1 MGADIGFE
9 LATQQRVIWTRQD
22 GAGVLASRRVIDV
35 DGPLAVDDVRAR
47 FHLATARH
55 EVLRTTFAL
64 PAGRRVPLQV
74 VAETGRAPELE
85 VVDLRDRSDE
95 ERAATIAALAT
106 QSAEFDPARGPLLR
120 ATLIQSGA
128 DHHVLVLVA
137 AALTLDSR
145 SLGLLAQE
153 LLGGEVEEEPLQ
165 FGDYAAWQAELLEE
179 AGPAPAGD
187 EPATALPL
195 AGAPTAGGPCGHVG
209 VPVAA
214 GVAEQLAGVGEA
226 ADVWLAAWAI
236 LLARLTG
243 RDRVVVD
250 VADDGRSLPEV
261 EQALGPYA
269 RMITRTVAVDAGAT
283 LRSVTATVA
292 AARAAGGEDL
302 ERGGAAVGAPALV
315 GFDAAGAGSPGV
327 AAGLDLTTR
336 AAGDA
341 AWPLQA
347 VVEVR
352 DGVVSLHHDAAALDG
367 EAAGRVAAQLAQ
379 LVQAGAAAPEADVRT
394 LEILP
399 AEERAW
405 LLDVVARGPES
416 AGDAPLLHH
425 CFEDQAART
434 PDALAVALGDQ
445 RLTYAELNARANT
458 VAHALLA
465 QGIGRGAAVG
475 LLLDRSTDLI
485 SAVLGTLKAGAA
497 YLPLN
502 PDHPA
507 GRLAFQLD
515 DAGAKVVLTD
525 SSLAAAADELPLP
538 VLRMAELADASHH
551 NPPRV
556 SAPDDVVYTIYTSG
570 STGVPKGVEN
580 THANLADYVAAIS
593 DRLGL
598 ADSEPLSFGVVTT
611 MSTDLGNTSV
621 FPALATGGR
630 LELVPVDVAMDGAA
644 FADYAAEHRIDVL
657 KITPS
662 HLGALLTGGQRGV
675 LPHRWLILGGEAA
688 PWALVEQVRELGSC
702 AVLNHYGPTETTIGS
717 LTYEVGARDGA
728 ASPAA
733 TVPIGRPLANTVV
746 YVVDEHEALVSAG
759 APGELLIGGA
769 GVARGYRNQPEQ
781 TAERFVADPF
791 NAETGAR
798 VYRTGDLVRVL
809 ADGSIEFLHRVDGQ
823 VKIRGFRVETAEI
836 EAVLRRHA
844 AVQQV
849 AVVLREDQ
857 PGDRRL
863 VAYLAGAAAEGT
875 ADELRALARESL
887 PDYMIPS
894 AFVTLDGL
902 PLTPNGKLD
911 RAALPSPEAAAPE
924 REYVAPRNEAEER
937 IAAIWAEA
945 LNLERVGIHDDF
957 FALGGHSLMATQ
969 VIARIRTSF
978 DARLPLHALFT
989 SPNIADL
996 ALAVGEALAPAA
1008 SAEADDAELAALLQ
1022 ELEGLSD
1029 DEAERLL
1036 STEATPQDHQ

>member
-22 GAGVLASRRVIDV
+22 GDAVLTSRRVIDV
-35 DGPLAVDDVRAR
+35 HGQLAVEDVRAR
-47 FHLATARH
+47 FELATARH

-74 VAETGRAPELE
+74 VAETGHAPELE
-85 VVDLRDRSDE
+85 VVDLRHRPDE
-95 ERAATIAALAT
+95 ERAAAIAAITTA
-106 QSAEFDPARGPLLR
+106 SADFDPADGPLLR
-120 ATLIQSGA
+120 ATLIQVGA
-128 DHHVLVLVA
+128 DHHVLALVA

-153 LLGGEVEEEPLQ
+153 LLGGEVEDEPLQ

-179 AGPAPAGD
+179 AGPAPGND
-187 EPATALPL
+187 EPGTALPL
-195 AGAPTAGGPCGHVG
+195 AGAPTAGGPRGRVA
-209 VPVAA
+209 VPVPA
-214 GVAEQLAGVGEA
+214 GIAEQLAGVGEPS
-226 ADVWLAAWAI
+226 DVWLAAWAI

-243 RDRVVVD
+243 RERVPVD

-283 LRSVTATVA
+283 LRSITATVA
-292 AARAAGGEDL
+292 AARAAGGEDR
-302 ERGGAAVGAPALV
+302 ERGGAAVGAPVLV
-315 GFDAAGAGSPGV
+315 GFDAAAVSAGSV
-327 AAGLDLTTR
+327 AGLEVTTR

-341 AWPLQA
+341 GWPLQA
-347 VVEVR
+347 VLEVR
-352 DGVVSLHHDAAALDG
+352 DGAVSLHHDAAALDG
-367 EAAGRVAAQLAQ
+367 AAAGRLAAQLAQ
-379 LVQAGAAAPEADVRT
+379 LLQASVAAPEADVRT

-405 LLDVVARGPES
+405 LLDVVARGPAS
-416 AGDAPLLHH
+416 ASDAPLLHH
-425 CFEDQAART
+425 RFEDQAAHT
-434 PDALAVALGDQ
+434 PDALAVALSDQ

-465 QGIGRGAAVG
+465 QGVGRGAAVG

-485 SAVLGTLKAGAA
+485 AAVLGTLKAGAA

-507 GRLAFQLD
+507 GRLAFQLE

-525 SSLAAAADELPLP
+525 GSLAAAADELPLP
-538 VLRMAELADASHH
+538 VLHMAELADTSHD

-580 THANLADYVAAIS
+580 THANLANYVAAIS

-675 LPHRWLILGGEAA
+675 LPHRRLILGGEAA

-702 AVLNHYGPTETTIGS
+702 AILNHYGPTETTIGS

-746 YVVDEHEALVSAG
+746 YVVDEHDALVPVG
-759 APGELLIGGA
+759 ASGELLIGGA

-791 NAETGAR
+791 GAGTDAR

-857 PGDRRL
+857 PGDQRL
-863 VAYLAGAAAEGT
+863 VAYLAGAAGGEAT
-875 ADELRALARESL
+875 ADELSALARESL
-887 PDYMIPS
+887 PEYMVPS
-894 AFVTLDGL
+894 AFVTLDAL

-911 RAALPSPEAAAPE
+911 RAALPSPEVAAPE

-937 IAAIWAEA
+937 IAAIWSEA
-945 LNLERVGIHDDF
+945 LNVDRVGIHDDF

-978 DARLPLHALFT
+978 DAKLPLHALFT
-989 SPNIADL
+989 SPNVADL
-996 ALAVGEALAPAA
+996 ALAVGDALVPAA
-1008 SAEADDAELAALLQ
+1008 GAEADDAELAELLQ

-1036 STEATPQDHQ
+1036 STEAAQQERP

>member
-1 MGADIGFE
+1 
-9 LATQQRVIWTRQD
+9 
-22 GAGVLASRRVIDV
+22 
-35 DGPLAVDDVRAR
+35 
-47 FHLATARH
+47 
-55 EVLRTTFAL
+55 
-64 PAGRRVPLQV
+64 
-74 VAETGRAPELE
+74 
-85 VVDLRDRSDE
+85 
-95 ERAATIAALAT
+95 
-106 QSAEFDPARGPLLR
+106 
-120 ATLIQSGA
+120 
-128 DHHVLVLVA
+128 
-137 AALTLDSR
+137 
-145 SLGLLAQE
+145 
-153 LLGGEVEEEPLQ
+153 
-165 FGDYAAWQAELLEE
+165 
-179 AGPAPAGD
+179 
-187 EPATALPL
+187 
-195 AGAPTAGGPCGHVG
+195 
-209 VPVAA
+209 
-214 GVAEQLAGVGEA
+214 
-226 ADVWLAAWAI
+226 
-236 LLARLTG
+236 
-243 RDRVVVD
+243 
-250 VADDGRSLPEV
+250 
-261 EQALGPYA
+261 
-269 RMITRTVAVDAGAT
+269 
-283 LRSVTATVA
+283 
-292 AARAAGGEDL
+292 
-302 ERGGAAVGAPALV
+302 
-315 GFDAAGAGSPGV
+315 
-327 AAGLDLTTR
+327 
-336 AAGDA
+336 
-341 AWPLQA
+341 
-347 VVEVR
+347 
-352 DGVVSLHHDAAALDG
+352 
-367 EAAGRVAAQLAQ
+367 
-379 LVQAGAAAPEADVRT
+379 
-394 LEILP
+394 
-399 AEERAW
+399 
-405 LLDVVARGPES
+405 
-416 AGDAPLLHH
+416 
-425 CFEDQAART
+425 
-434 PDALAVALGDQ
+434 
-445 RLTYAELNARANT
+445 
-458 VAHALLA
+458 
-465 QGIGRGAAVG
+465 
-475 LLLDRSTDLI
+475 
-485 SAVLGTLKAGAA
+485 
-497 YLPLN
+497 
-502 PDHPA
+502 
-507 GRLAFQLD
+507 
-515 DAGAKVVLTD
+515 
-525 SSLAAAADELPLP
+525 
-538 VLRMAELADASHH
+538 
-551 NPPRV
+551 
-556 SAPDDVVYTIYTSG
+556 
-570 STGVPKGVEN
+570 
-580 THANLADYVAAIS
+580 
-593 DRLGL
+593 
-598 ADSEPLSFGVVTT
+598 